1 MKNSYRSMM
10 ALAIAC
16 ASPVVNAEDLV
27 FSPRLTTGYMDYK
40 LEVPSP
46 LPGIVPS
53 QQFKFNAALI
63 GAGATLSWN
72 RLYLDA
78 YGQISANAS
87 DDLNLPIV
95 NYNEKFDGDVT
106 DYSLAAGV
114 AITDN
119 FSIYVGYKYNKLDA
133 SGNRGSVS
141 SFKADGYFLGAS
153 YGWVIQDSGVLALNL
168 AIADLDGNTYFKVP
182 NLPIDLDATSDAQG
196 LSYGISWRSTI
207 NKNWGY
213 SIALD
218 GYQYNFTDIVDK
230 RVGAQPGEINQDI
243 FTLRVSISYLFD

>member
-1 MKNSYRSMM
+1 MKNSYHSMM

-16 ASPVVNAEDLV
+16 TSPVVNAEDLL

-53 QQFKFNAALI
+53 QKFKFNAALI

-78 YGQISANAS
+78 YGQISSNSS

-133 SGNRGSVS
+133 SGSRGSIS

-168 AIADLDGNTYFKVP
+168 AIADLDGNTY
-182 NLPIDLDATSDAQG
+182 LG
-196 LSYGISWRSTI
+196 LSLRLVDRREYADFVARCAG
-207 NKNWGY
+207 NY
-213 SIALD
+213 SINHASL
-218 GYQYNFTDIVDK
+218 GKVFY
-230 RVGAQPGEINQDI
+230 RV
-243 FTLRVSISYLFD
+243 F

>member
-1 MKNSYRSMM
+1 MKNLHRSIIT
-10 ALAIAC
+10 LAIIGV
-16 ASPVVNAEDLV
+16 SPFAIAEDLS
-27 FSPRLTTGYMDYK
+27 FIPRLTTGYMDYK
-40 LEVPSP
+40 LETPSP

-53 QQFKFNAALI
+53 QKFEFSSVLI

-78 YGQISANAS
+78 YGQIAPNGS
-87 DDLNLPIV
+87 DDLSLPAL
-95 NYNEKFDGDVT
+95 NYNENFDGDVK

-114 AITDN
+114 TITDN

-133 SGNRGSVS
+133 PSNRGSES

-168 AIADLDGNTYFKVP
+168 AVADLDGTIRFQVP
-182 NLPIDLDATSDAQG
+182 GLPIDFDQTSNAQG

-218 GYQYNFTDIVDK
+218 GYQYTFKDIVDK
-230 RVGAQPGEINQDI
+230 KLGAFPGEINQDI
-243 FTLRVSISYLFD
+243 FTVRVSVSYLFD